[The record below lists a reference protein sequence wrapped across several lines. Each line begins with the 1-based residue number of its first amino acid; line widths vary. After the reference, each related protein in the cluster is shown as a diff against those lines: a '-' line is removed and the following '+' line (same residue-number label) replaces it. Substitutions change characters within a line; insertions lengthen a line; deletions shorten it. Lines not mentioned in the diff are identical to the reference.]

1 MTVAVIESSSRAG
14 GLILTERAQGFTIEA
29 GPDSLLASKPAGLE
43 LVRELGLDGEVVRVR
58 TPGAFVLR
66 GRRLYR
72 LPSPSLLGLPLTW
85 RALAGYDLLPW
96 RARVRL
102 ALRPR
107 VPARPAGG
115 GRAGEGDESVASF
128 FRGRFGPATV
138 DLIAQP
144 LLGGIHAGDIEQL
157 SMQSLFPRLVELE
170 RTQGSV
176 LRHQPTAAPGDRK
189 RGLSPFSP

>member
-29 GPDSLLASKPAGLE
+29 GPDSVLASKPAGLE
-43 LVRELGLDGEVVRVR
+43 LVRELGLDGEVARVR

-96 RARVRL
+96 RARVTL
-102 ALRPR
+102 ALEPR
-107 VPARPAGG
+107 VPRRTA
-115 GRAGEGDESVASF
+115 EGDESVASF
-128 FRGRFGPATV
+128 FRRRFGPATV

-189 RGLSPFSP
+189 RGLSPFSPF

>member
-43 LVRELGLDGEVVRVR
+43 LVRELGLDGEGVRVR

-66 GRRLYR
+66 GGRLYR
-72 LPSPSLLGLPLTW
+72 LPSPSLLGVALTW
-85 RALAGYDLLPW
+85 RALAGYALLPW

-102 ALRPR
+102 ALEPR
-107 VPARPAGG
+107 VPRRTA
-115 GRAGEGDESVASF
+115 EGDESVASF
-128 FRGRFGPATV
+128 FRRRFGPATV

-157 SMQSLFPRLVELE
+157 SM
-170 RTQGSV
+170 
-176 LRHQPTAAPGDRK
+176 
-189 RGLSPFSP
+189 